1 MKTVLKGA
9 KIALM
14 ICMTGVGA
22 LGAGYLTG
30 FILARIMGWV

>member
-1 MKTVLKGA
+1 MKIILKGA

-14 ICMTGVGA
+14 ICMAGAGA